1 MSDTGFEV
9 RYEQFTATHD
19 LMSNTVRVDGE
30 VIVEHAGVA
39 VHIEPHEGN
48 PGINPQM
55 LTLDLVFRTTG
66 ESPSRQPV
74 HYDQPWSD
82 DLPYTEVDFRV
93 RDADVEPPPPL
104 KITTVS

>member
-9 RYEQFTATHD
+9 RYESFTATHD
-19 LMSNTVRVDGE
+19 RMSSTLRVDGV

-48 PGINPQM
+48 TGIDPAM
-55 LTLDLVFRTTG
+55 LTLDLVFRVTG
-66 ESPSRQPV
+66 ESPSREPV

-93 RDADVEPPPPL
+93 KGEDLEPPPVL

>member
-1 MSDTGFEV
+1 MSDTGSEV
-9 RYEQFTATHD
+9 RYEDFTATHD
-19 LMSNTVRVDGE
+19 LMSKTLRVDGV

-39 VHIEPHEGN
+39 VQIEPLEGN
-48 PGINPQM
+48 TGINPQM
-55 LTLDLVFRTTG
+55 LTLKLVFTVTG

-93 RDADVEPPPPL
+93 KEGEPPPAL
-104 KITTVS
+104 QIATVS